1 MLRKLLKLL
10 GLGVRSRRG
19 IAARSLVRTDD
30 DAVVR
35 GRWDDD
41 NDNGRD
47 RCGGEDQRCDR
58 VMLLLPTNG
67 RR

>member
-1 MLRKLLKLL
+1 
-10 GLGVRSRRG
+10 
-19 IAARSLVRTDD
+19 VRTDD